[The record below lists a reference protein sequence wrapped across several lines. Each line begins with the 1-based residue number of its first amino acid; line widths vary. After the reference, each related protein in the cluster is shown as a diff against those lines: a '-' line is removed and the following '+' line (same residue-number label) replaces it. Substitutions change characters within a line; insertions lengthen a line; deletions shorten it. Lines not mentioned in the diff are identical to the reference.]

1 MIKFQERIGLEVT
14 HLSITKFIDDKS
26 ITNILPNGDLQAF
39 LLKTGLL
46 LSPLF
51 FRIVTETLTSTIRQ
65 KQEIEA
71 KKRKT
76 NQIIPVCRIQYIIQ
90 DRSQIFYQKTSRNDQ
105 SFSRFKLQ
113 NPRTQISSFS
123 IHQCKHCEHE
133 IVNILLFTTASKKM
147 KCILCSHKLN
157 Q

>member
-65 KQEIEA
+65 K
-71 KKRKT
+71 
-76 NQIIPVCRIQYIIQ
+76 
-90 DRSQIFYQKTSRNDQ
+90 
-105 SFSRFKLQ
+105 
-113 NPRTQISSFS
+113 
-123 IHQCKHCEHE
+123 
-133 IVNILLFTTASKKM
+133 
-147 KCILCSHKLN
+147 
-157 Q
+157 

>member
-71 KKRKT
+71 KKKERL
-76 NQIIPVCRIQYIIQ
+76 I
-90 DRSQIFYQKTSRNDQ
+90 
-105 SFSRFKLQ
+105 KLF
-113 NPRTQISSFS
+113 PFA
-123 IHQCKHCEHE
+123 EY
-133 IVNILLFTTASKKM
+133 NILYRTD
-147 KCILCSHKLN
+147 HKYSTRKLLEMTKVSADSSYRIHVHKSVAFLYTN
-157 Q
+157 ANIVSMRL

>member
-1 MIKFQERIGLEVT
+1 MIKFRERIGLEVT

-51 FRIVTETLTSTIRQ
+51 FMIVTETLTSTIRQ
-65 KQEIEA
+65 EQEIKA
-71 KKRKT
+71 KKRGKT
-76 NQIIPVCRIQYIIQ
+76 NQIIPVCIILYRTDHKYSTRKLLEMTKVSADSSYRIH
-90 DRSQIFYQKTSRNDQ
+90 
-105 SFSRFKLQ
+105 L
-113 NPRTQISSFS
+113 TQISSFS
-123 IHQCKHCEHE
+123 IHHCKHCEHE
-133 IVNILLFTTASKKM
+133 IVNMLLFTTASKKM